1 MLYCH
6 AVQSGELQIGEYR
19 KDVLHVHMFRR
30 HPKPSLFSKKLNEY
44 LARSF
49 LSWVQLRPFK
59 FCGLLTSSFRAQH
72 HPIVQDATIVSQ
84 I

>member
-1 MLYCH
+1 MLYYH
-6 AVQSGELQIGEYR
+6 TVQSGELQIGEYR
-19 KDVLHVHMFRR
+19 KNVLHAHIFGR
-30 HPKPSLFSKKLNEY
+30 HPKPSFFSKKLNED

-49 LSWVQLRPFK
+49 RSWVQLRPFK
-59 FCGLLTSSFRAQH
+59 FCDLLTSSFHAHH